1 MRAERWRRDDGAG
14 RSEEGKGGTGGSE
27 AEVEL
32 FALACP
38 TKKLKSSTSM
48 FYNNGFSRRE
58 ASTRA
63 REMEVCGTRVP
74 LFHVHT
80 AVWCVYVLGNPIF
93 SFSLNRSLL
102 PFTVNFCET
111 IAAFYRRDNRKVRAK
126 VTANYLYETVR
137 FPEAKFSKREQ
148 ACTTLT

>member
-14 RSEEGKGGTGGSE
+14 ESEEGKGGTEGSE

-74 LFHVHT
+74 LFHVRTHT
-80 AVWCVYVLGNPIF
+80 AVCVCMYSVIR
-93 SFSLNRSLL
+93 SFLSLL
-102 PFTVNFCET
+102 TGRFCHSLSIFARLSPHSIGAT
-111 IAAFYRRDNRKVRAK
+111 IEK
-126 VTANYLYETVR
+126 
-137 FPEAKFSKREQ
+137 
-148 ACTTLT
+148 